1 MVDPDELASSAHV
14 IHVLKIILTGGAWPG
29 GRSKIKEGTTTATR
43 ISWYI
48 LRTSDIPLK
57 IGYAEAGA
65 TPFMLIIIRYR
76 FK

>member
-48 LRTSDIPLK
+48 LRTSDIPLPAVIVAIRTGFLMLHPK
-57 IGYAEAGA
+57 I
-65 TPFMLIIIRYR
+65 
-76 FK
+76 

>member
-48 LRTSDIPLK
+48 LRTSDIPLLRLAVADC
-57 IGYAEAGA
+57 ISYDCGV
-65 TPFMLIIIRYR
+65 
-76 FK
+76 

>member
-48 LRTSDIPLK
+48 LRTSDIPHTALFFQSD
-57 IGYAEAGA
+57 IG
-65 TPFMLIIIRYR
+65 
-76 FK
+76 